1 MSGSRPPAILHKV
14 PGNAGPDPFFLSSS
28 GEPDM
33 LIRVQGTNLDLSDE
47 LYAFVKEK
55 LNDAFR
61 ALGDLDRDPVQV
73 DVELEETTRRHPQEL
88 EDQRRYRAEAN
99 VTVPGRLIR
108 AEGSADT
115 LQQSVV
121 EMKHRLTREIREWRE
136 KMIDERREGAR
147 RAKVELGE
155 EIEAEQYE
163 GLGDEYED
171 RYVEEL
177 GEFGAEKSEEEE
189 RESGE
194 ASP

>member
-1 MSGSRPPAILHKV
+1 
-14 PGNAGPDPFFLSSS
+14 
-28 GEPDM
+28 M
-33 LIRVQGTNLDLSDE
+33 LIRVQGTNLDLNDE
-47 LYAFVKEK
+47 LYAFVKKK
-55 LNDAFR
+55 LDDAFR

-88 EDQRRYRAEAN
+88 EDQRLYRAEAN

-115 LQQSVV
+115 LKQSVV
-121 EMKHRLTREIREWRE
+121 EMKHHLTREIREWRE
-136 KMIDERREGAR
+136 QMIDERREGAR

-155 EIEAEQYE
+155 EIEAERYE

-177 GEFGAEKSEEEE
+177 DEFGED
-189 RESGE
+189 ESGGE
-194 ASP
+194 KPEPDRG